1 MKISRENAEHF
12 MWGDNC
18 NGWRLVKNKDLS
30 VIHETMPAG
39 AFEVKH
45 YHERAR
51 QFFFILSGTV
61 TMVVGD
67 EEIILESKEGIEI
80 APLVPHQM
88 LNKSDGEIEF
98 MVISSPSSSGDRI
111 VVE

>member
-12 MWGDNC
+12 MWGDHC

-30 VIHETMPAG
+30 IIHETMPAG
-39 AFEVKH
+39 ASEVKH

-51 QFFFILSGTV
+51 QFFFVLSGTV

-67 EEIILESKEGIEI
+67 EEIILESKEGVEI
-80 APLVPHQM
+80 PPLVPHQM
-88 LNKSDGEIEF
+88 FNKSNDEIEF
-98 MVISSPSSSGDRI
+98 MVISQPSSSGDR
-111 VVE
+111 VVVD